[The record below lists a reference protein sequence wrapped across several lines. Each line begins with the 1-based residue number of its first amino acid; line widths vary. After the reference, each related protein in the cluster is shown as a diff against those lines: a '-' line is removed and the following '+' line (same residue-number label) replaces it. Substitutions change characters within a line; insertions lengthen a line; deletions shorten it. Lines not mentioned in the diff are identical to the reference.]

1 MMKKALCVCLVLAIA
16 GLVAP
21 ASASYYLAGQFNGW
35 NAAGNEMM
43 ETSSGSGI
51 WSLSLTGL
59 EPGQRQEFKVTNG
72 SWDWNYPG
80 ANSWFYADAAGS
92 ITITF
97 NTNIV
102 SDGWLPEQYRL
113 GLSAPIN
120 WTIAGS
126 FNVWNNAA
134 AEGAMTAQGDGT
146 YKLSLTLAP
155 GTYYFKPVVT
165 GTWDSLSV
173 DGRSVNTSD
182 MSVTTTEG
190 FQVVNFYVDDLNGAV
205 RTEVIPEPA
214 TMTLLALGSVL
225 LTAARRRK

>member
-1 MMKKALCVCLVLAIA
+1 
-16 GLVAP
+16 
-21 ASASYYLAGQFNGW
+21 
-35 NAAGNEMM
+35 
-43 ETSSGSGI
+43 
-51 WSLSLTGL
+51 
-59 EPGQRQEFKVTNG
+59 
-72 SWDWNYPG
+72 
-80 ANSWFYADAAGS
+80 
-92 ITITF
+92 
-97 NTNIV
+97 
-102 SDGWLPEQYRL
+102 
-113 GLSAPIN
+113 
-120 WTIAGS
+120 
-126 FNVWNNAA
+126 
-134 AEGAMTAQGDGT
+134 MTAQGDGT